1 MPANAKFGFVAIGR
15 NEGERLKACL
25 RSMPADASIVYVD
38 SASSDGSAE
47 FAKSLGAEVVDLD
60 LSRPFTAARARN
72 EGLQKLVE
80 CWPELGFVQFVDGD
94 CELVQGWCET
104 ALARLQFDERLA
116 AVCGQRVEKFPE
128 NSLYNAMC
136 DAEWNTPIGE
146 AAACGGDAMMR
157 ISALQSVG
165 AYDPAMTAHEEPEM
179 CSRLRF
185 EGFRIDRIDAI
196 MTRHDADITRFSQWW
211 RRNVRAGYGYA
222 QADAKYRR
230 QIGAHLDQA
239 RNAEI
244 LTNSAAG
251 LLRRTLQWGL
261 VIPVIAI
268 TAAFVFWPLALAV
281 LALYPLQILRR
292 FVSMQPRNLFNLKRS
307 VFEMISKFAETR
319 GFLTFASDRIGSRQ
333 RDAISYK

>member
-1 MPANAKFGFVAIGR
+1 MPDNPTFGFVTIGR

-25 RSMPADASIVYVD
+25 RSMPANAPIVYVD

-47 FAKSLGAEVVDLD
+47 FAKSVGAEVVDLD

-72 EGLQKLVE
+72 EGLDRLIAR
-80 CWPELGFVQFVDGD
+80 WPDLAFVQFVDGD
-94 CELVQGWCET
+94 CEIVAGWCET
-104 ALARLQFDERLA
+104 ALKALESDDGLA
-116 AVCGQRVEKFPE
+116 VVCGQRVEKFPE
-128 NSLYNAMC
+128 HSFYNAMC

-157 ISALQSVG
+157 ISALRSIG

-179 CSRLRF
+179 CSRLR
-185 EGFRIDRIDAI
+185 GQGHRIERIDAI
-196 MTRHDADITRFSQWW
+196 MTRHDADISRFSQWW

-222 QADAKYRR
+222 QAHEKYR
-230 QIGAHLDQA
+230 GANGGD
-239 RNAEI
+239 NAV
-244 LTNSAAG
+244 TNSAEG

-261 VIPVIAI
+261 VIPIIAI
-268 TAAFVFWPLALAV
+268 VAGLIFWPLGLAV

-292 FVSMQPRNLFNLKRS
+292 FWSMRPRNTFNLKRS
-307 VFEMISKFAETR
+307 LFEMISKFAETR
-319 GFLTFASDRIGSRQ
+319 GFLTFLFDRIGSRQ